1 LFVNVYS
8 LDDQLLVILRYQ
20 LYPVSFATTLPLVRV
35 PDAGIYSIVAV
46 GMLVSDTYIVLVV
59 VPVFQAVSQ

>member
-1 LFVNVYS
+1 LFINAYS

-35 PDAGIYSIVAV
+35 HDAGVYSIIAV
-46 GMLVSDTYIVLVV
+46 GTLVSVTYTVLVT